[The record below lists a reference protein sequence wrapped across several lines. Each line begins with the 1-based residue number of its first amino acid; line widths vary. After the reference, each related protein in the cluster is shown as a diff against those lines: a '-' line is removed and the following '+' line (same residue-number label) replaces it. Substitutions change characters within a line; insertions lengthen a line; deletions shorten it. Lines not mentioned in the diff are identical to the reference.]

1 MKSRLTALGLLCAGA
16 VGAAL
21 RVWAL
26 KTAYEPLTKLA
37 IPGAAS
43 LTALILYAIA
53 VPLLALA
60 GSLWLRRDAL
70 AGNHTLYSGLS
81 RPMSAL
87 GAAAAAVLTT
97 GSFLRLM
104 DNASLA
110 AGGGGKSAL
119 SSAVVDGLMLAAGLC
134 MLWMSLGGQRIS
146 EMCHDSILPLAP
158 GFAGCLALVVY
169 YQNNSRDPG
178 VTHYCWILLC
188 LMASVLA
195 LYHQAGYAFD
205 NPHPVRAQW
214 ATLTAGA
221 YALLALPDADS
232 PGELLLLL
240 GAARVAKL
248 DTSKRLP
255 RRGSLFLR
263 STHGQ
268 SGAGKASL
276 FWLQA
281 ACRRRVTY
289 SRIADRL
296 KPERCARLA
305 GGLIHPVINMASRSL
320 FDICGHTFTPPVD
333 LASVYLYY
341 KKKKVP
347 KYQRPQCGS
356 RC

>member
-87 GAAAAAVLTT
+87 GAAAAAVLTA
-97 GSFLRLM
+97 GSFLRLIN
-104 DNASLA
+104 NASLA

-240 GAARVAKL
+240 GAA
-248 DTSKRLP
+248 
-255 RRGSLFLR
+255 GWMFQR
-263 STHGQ
+263 SILIAQGGEED
-268 SGAGKASL
+268 S
-276 FWLQA
+276 A
-281 ACRRRVTY
+281 AQT
-289 SRIADRL
+289 D
-296 KPERCARLA
+296 E
-305 GGLIHPVINMASRSL
+305 
-320 FDICGHTFTPPVD
+320 
-333 LASVYLYY
+333 
-341 KKKKVP
+341 
-347 KYQRPQCGS
+347 
-356 RC
+356 